1 MRRFW
6 IVCLMVAGLSLP
18 CWAQKIE
25 TQKHDRS
32 HIVHVA
38 TALGHLTVIEV
49 GEPVTSVAAGSPT
62 FKIEWRENRV
72 FIEPT
77 EPNVA
82 TNLFIWTN
90 SGRLSYEL
98 EPAGSIEQMDFAIDQ
113 PQPQPAPSATAP
125 AARPSTPTNGA
136 VDTDAVLGWR
146 PVWVEESKGP
156 KDRVI
161 VLVKDIIERDNEFFV
176 RYAVR
181 NDTTQPYELATPQL
195 FVLDVSNSAPS
206 LHSNSQLT
214 AKETARLRITG
225 QASLPVVDG
234 HVRSARIGPGQ
245 ETVGVVALKLPARSS
260 RTVLRLVFG
269 NDGRGQ
275 PTATLVL

>member
-6 IVCLMVAGLSLP
+6 IACVAVAGLSLP
-18 CWAQKIE
+18 SWAQKIE
-25 TQKHDRS
+25 TQKPDRN

-38 TALGHLTVIEV
+38 TALSHLTVIEV

-62 FKIEWRENRV
+62 FRIEWRENRV
-72 FIEPT
+72 FVEPT
-77 EPNVA
+77 EPNAA

-98 EPAGSIEQMDFAIDQ
+98 EPAGSIEQMDFAIDEPL
-113 PQPQPAPSATAP
+113 PQPSPASTKPAVQAP
-125 AARPSTPTNGA
+125 TKTRMS
-136 VDTDAVLGWR
+136 VDTEAMLGGR
-146 PVWVEESKGP
+146 PVRVDESKEP

-161 VLVKDIIERDNEFFV
+161 VLLKDVFERDNAVFL

-181 NDTTQPYELATPQL
+181 NESKQPYELATPQV
-195 FVLDVSNSAPS
+195 FVLEVSGSAQS
-206 LHSNSQLT
+206 IQSNSQLT
-214 AKETARLRITG
+214 AKEAANLRIT
-225 QASLPVVDG
+225 AEATVPVVEG
-234 HVRSARIGPGQ
+234 HVRSTRIGPGE

-260 RTVLRLVFG
+260 RTVLRLVFAG
-269 NDGRGQ
+269 DGAGQ

>member
-6 IVCLMVAGLSLP
+6 IVCLTVAGLAVPS
-18 CWAQKIE
+18 WAQKIE
-25 TQKHDRS
+25 TQKSDRN
-32 HIVHVA
+32 HIGHVA
-38 TALGHLTVIEV
+38 TALSHLTVIEV

-77 EPNVA
+77 EPNTA

-113 PQPQPAPSATAP
+113 PAPQPASAGTAP
-125 AARPSTPTNGA
+125 AAHASTPTSGA
-136 VDTDAVLGWR
+136 VDTDAMLGGR
-146 PVWVEESKGP
+146 PVRVEESKEP
-156 KDRVI
+156 KNRVI
-161 VLVKDIIERDNEFFV
+161 VLVKDVFERDNELFV

-181 NDTTQPYELATPQL
+181 NDTTQPYELATPQV
-195 FVLDVSNSAPS
+195 FVLDVSGPARS

-214 AKETARLRITG
+214 TKEAAHLRTTV
-225 QASLPVVDG
+225 QATLPVVEG

-245 ETVGVVALKLPARSS
+245 ETVGVVALKLPARS
-260 RTVLRLVFG
+260 RPTVLRLVFAE
-269 NDGRGQ
+269 DGMGQ

>member
-1 MRRFW
+1 MQRFW
-6 IVCLMVAGLSLP
+6 IVCLTVAGLSLP

-32 HIVHVA
+32 HIVRVA

-113 PQPQPAPSATAP
+113 PPLQPAPSAMAP
-125 AARPSTPTNGA
+125 ATRASTPTTGA
-136 VDTDAVLGWR
+136 VDTDALLGWS
-146 PVWVEESKGP
+146 PVWIQESNGP

-161 VLVKDIIERDNEFFV
+161 VLVKDVIERDNEFFV

-181 NDTTQPYELATPQL
+181 NDTTQPYELATPQV

-206 LHSNSQLT
+206 LHPNSQLT
-214 AKETARLRITG
+214 AKKTARLRITG
-225 QASLPVVDG
+225 QTSLPVVDA

-245 ETVGVVALKLPARSS
+245 ETVGVVALKLSPKS
-260 RTVLRLVFG
+260 RPIVLRLVFG
-269 NDGRGQ
+269 GTGQ
-275 PTATLVL
+275 PTVTLVL